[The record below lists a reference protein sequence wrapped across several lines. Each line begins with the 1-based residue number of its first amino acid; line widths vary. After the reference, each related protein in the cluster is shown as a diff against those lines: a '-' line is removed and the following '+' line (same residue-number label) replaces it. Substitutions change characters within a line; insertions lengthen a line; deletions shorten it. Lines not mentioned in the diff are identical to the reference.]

1 MRTIFV
7 FIFTILSIFT
17 NAQSADTLN
26 LTLCRSRAKEKYPLL
41 KQNQLIQEIV
51 ALKLKNLNTGYL
63 PSLILNAQATY
74 QSDVT
79 SIPKISPM
87 ISFPEMSKDQ
97 YKAYLELQQVIWDGG
112 TISALKQQEKA
123 GQQVDQ
129 QNLEVELYKI
139 NETIDQLYFSMLIYQ
154 EQEQILKSLLS
165 DLAQKEKKIKS
176 GVENGVALQSNDDVL
191 KVEMLK
197 LDQQLFELH
206 TNKDYTRKMMEIMLD
221 TTISETTLWK
231 NTDFNLQNTAF
242 VLNRRELLL
251 YDLQNS
257 RLDVL
262 RKSTNAKL
270 MPRIAAFGQTG
281 YGRPA
286 FNMLSNDFD
295 FFYIAGLKVSWN
307 ISSFYQYKNEKT
319 IIGLQKNLISTQKET
334 FEKNLMVKLQKD
346 MSDIS
351 KYTALLNTD
360 DEIIKL
366 RSGIS
371 TSASAQLDQGI
382 ITATEYLTELTA
394 ETQAKLNKALHKIQ
408 LQQSLTNFL
417 NDSGNLK

>member
-1 MRTIFV
+1 MRAIIF
-7 FIFTILSIFT
+7 IIWSMLSLSLT
-17 NAQSADTLN
+17 AQTADTLN
-26 LTLCRSRAKEKYPLL
+26 LTFCRNRAKEKYPMI

-51 ALKLKNLNTGYL
+51 AMKLKNLNTGYL
-63 PSLILNAQATY
+63 PTITLNAQATY

-112 TISALKQQEKA
+112 TIAALKQQERA

-154 EQEQILKSLLS
+154 EQEQILKSLLA
-165 DLAQKEKKIKS
+165 DLTQKEKKIKS
-176 GVENGVALQSNDDVL
+176 GVENGIALQSNDDVL

-197 LDQQLFELH
+197 LDQQIYEMH

-221 TTISETTLWK
+221 TTINESTLWK

-242 VLNRRELLL
+242 VSNRQELVL
-251 YDLQNS
+251 YDLQNG
-257 RLDVL
+257 RLEVMK
-262 RKSTNAKL
+262 KSTTSKL
-270 MPRIAAFGQTG
+270 MPKIAAFGQTG

-307 ISSFYQYKNEKT
+307 ISSFYQYKNEKR
-319 IIGLQKNLISTQKET
+319 IIDFQKNLISTQKET
-334 FEKNLMVKLQKD
+334 FEKNLQVKLQKD

-351 KYTALLNTD
+351 KYNALLNTD

-371 TSASAQLDQGI
+371 ASASAQLDQGI

-417 NDSGNLK
+417 NNSGNLK